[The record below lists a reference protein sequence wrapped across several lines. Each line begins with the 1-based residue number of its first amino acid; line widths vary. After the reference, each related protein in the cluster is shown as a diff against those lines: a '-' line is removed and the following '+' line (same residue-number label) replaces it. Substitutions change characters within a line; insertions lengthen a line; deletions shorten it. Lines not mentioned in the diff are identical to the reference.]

1 MADILDITPINDE
14 MTIFKTA
21 VSPEK
26 LNACID
32 NILYRLNKLEIS
44 NLQSN
49 DKLISMNNV
58 LKLIESFKVVSNQKL
73 SKEEFER
80 NNILCMLEDEIKGMT
95 LEGACK

>member
-14 MTIFKTA
+14 MTIFKTK

-58 LKLIESFKVVSNQKL
+58 LKSIESFKVVSNQKL

-80 NNILCMLEDEIKGMT
+80 NDTLCMLEDEIKRMA
-95 LEGACK
+95 LEGGCK

>member
-14 MTIFKTA
+14 MTIFKTK

-95 LEGACK
+95 LEVACK